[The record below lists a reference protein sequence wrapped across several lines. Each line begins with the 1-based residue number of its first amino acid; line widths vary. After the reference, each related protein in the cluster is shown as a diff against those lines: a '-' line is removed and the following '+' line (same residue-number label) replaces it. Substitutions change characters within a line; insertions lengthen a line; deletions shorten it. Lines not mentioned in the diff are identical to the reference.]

1 MRMKYNQGD
10 KEFWRGLVMAGGG
23 SGNRQPKQW
32 LASEIAKR
40 MGLNLKR
47 EEHRK
52 LVKAIQQKL
61 ARNG

>member
-1 MRMKYNQGD
+1 MCKKD
-10 KEFWRGLVMAGGG
+10 EIWRRLVAVGGG
-23 SGNRQPKQW
+23 SGNAKPKQW